1 MIKKFKISLKESLL
15 YYQKFG
21 FLQSIKSNET
31 PFVLQ
36 ISKYLFFGI
45 TVTFVHAFIVYGLGY
60 FLNPAIGDSISK
72 ELKLNRTIWNNVY
85 AFLVSNS
92 IAFWLNS
99 KFLFKPGRHDKI
111 KEILLFFLISGI
123 SFSLGLFAIKHIFT
137 IIETNS
143 SVEHFANLAFII
155 CSASVNFLCR
165 KFMIF
170 EK

>member
-1 MIKKFKISLKESLL
+1 MIKKFKISLKKVSYFTRNLDF
-15 YYQKFG
+15 YNR
-21 FLQSIKSNET
+21 SNLMKLHLFYRF
-31 PFVLQ
+31 PN
-36 ISKYLFFGI
+36 IYFFGI
-45 TVTFVHAFIVYGLGY
+45 TVTFVHALIVYGLGY

-143 SVEHFANLAFII
+143 SVEHFANVAFIV

-170 EK
+170 

>member
-45 TVTFVHAFIVYGLGY
+45 TVTFVHALIVYGLGY
-60 FLNPAIGDSISK
+60 FLNPAIGDSIPK

-111 KEILLFFLISGI
+111 KEILLFFQHTLTNTTKMARILLSNIHLSLKKQEITVLNIS
-123 SFSLGLFAIKHIFT
+123 
-137 IIETNS
+137 
-143 SVEHFANLAFII
+143 
-155 CSASVNFLCR
+155 
-165 KFMIF
+165 
-170 EK
+170 